1 LELVVVNNGDI
12 GSDEG
17 ALIIIEAL
25 PKCREVFVSVPFCVV
40 FIFWDLLCL
49 DVEGTPAFVQM
60 LQDLEW
66 SNVGIC
72 REAMFELGII
82 LFVKSVT

>member
-1 LELVVVNNGDI
+1 M
-12 GSDEG
+12 
-17 ALIIIEAL
+17 IIIEAL

-40 FIFWDLLCL
+40 FLFDDLLCL

-66 SNVGIC
+66 SDVAIR
-72 REAMFELGII
+72 REAIFELGII
-82 LFVKSVT
+82 LFVESVR